1 MPIPLSET
9 MKRTASCRP
18 VRRND
23 STRRV
28 TFPFSSTNLRA
39 LDKRFISICLSRMG
53 SPTYIRP
60 MRGSTDVSKTMPLA
74 VALLEVNSV
83 TSSMIPARSNG
94 SEANCILP
102 LSILETS
109 RMSLTKESWNWEARA
124 ILSMH
129 SLRRSGS
136 PAFFLAIAVRPM
148 MALMGVRISWDMRD
162 KKTLLARLASSACSF
177 LRLIW
182 NVAPPMPST
191 PINPIKPN
199 VSPTILL
206 RCSTEARMGKAEMD
220 TLMPPS
226 TSPILFL

>member
-1 MPIPLSET
+1 
-9 MKRTASCRP
+9 
-18 VRRND
+18 
-23 STRRV
+23 
-28 TFPFSSTNLRA
+28 
-39 LDKRFISICLSRMG
+39 MG

-60 MRGSTDVSKTMPLA
+60 TRGSTDVSKTMPLA

-83 TSSMIPARSNG
+83 TSSMIPERSNG

-136 PAFFLAIAVRPM
+136 RAFFLAIAVRPM

-206 RCSTEARMGKAEMD
+206 RCSTEARMGKAEMV

>member
-148 MALMGVRISWDMRD
+148 MALMACGYHGTCVTRKRFWPDWLPRPALFAVDLERGSADAEHAD
-162 KKTLLARLASSACSF
+162 KPDQAECQSNHTVALLNRG
-177 LRLIW
+177 
-182 NVAPPMPST
+182 
-191 PINPIKPN
+191 
-199 VSPTILL
+199 
-206 RCSTEARMGKAEMD
+206 RMGKAEMD

-226 TSPILFL
+226 TSPTFLS